1 MGVEVIKVVAV
12 VGRGVT
18 QGMGMEGITNS
29 RRNTTNLD
37 TEN

>member
-1 MGVEVIKVVAV
+1 MGVEVIKVAVV

-18 QGMGMEGITNS
+18 RGMGTEGITNS